1 MTKAKGPVEIYLV
14 RHGETWF
21 NKLDRVQ
28 GWCGTPLTPRGFAV
42 AQAIGRAFA
51 SAGIDF
57 TAAYCGDMLR
67 HHETMTSLLAGMGS
81 TLQPI
86 SRFGLREMSF
96 GAWEGM
102 PNKLMWEAAFRELG
116 VASVQEALDAGHT
129 LLDIYDVFSRTNPDT
144 DYPSDNVRQAAD
156 RALATLDEIAEA
168 QASPGDTPRVLV
180 VSSGVTIACIVD
192 RLGAELTAPIHNGG
206 VSRLL
211 RGENG
216 DWTVLDHDD
225 VSWAER
231 GGWQG

>member
-1 MTKAKGPVEIYLV
+1 MTETKGPIEIYLV

-28 GWCGTPLTPRGFAV
+28 GWCGTPLTPKGFAV
-42 AQAIGRAFA
+42 AEAIGRAFA

-57 TAAYCGDMLR
+57 RAAYCGDMLR
-67 HHETMTSLLAGMGS
+67 HHETMATLLRAMGS
-81 TLQPI
+81 SLEPI

-102 PNKLMWEAAFRELG
+102 PNNLMWEAAYRVLG
-116 VASVQEALDAGHT
+116 VSSTQEALGKGFT
-129 LLDIYDVFSRTNPDT
+129 LIDIFDVFSRTNPDT

-156 RALATLDEIAEA
+156 RALSTLDEIADDEA
-168 QASPGDTPRVLV
+168 GPGAAPRILV
-180 VSSGVTIACIVD
+180 VSSGVTIACILH
-192 RLGAELTAPIHNGG
+192 RLGAELRTPVHNGG

-211 RGENG
+211 R
-216 DWTVLDHDD
+216 DDDRAWTVLGHDD